1 MNEFQSNVGNCST
14 LFDSSSREEPVLG
27 TRDCLAMDFM
37 ASNKPT
43 YQQNHPNFTCLLTH

>member
-1 MNEFQSNVGNCST
+1 MNEFQSNIGNGST
-14 LFDSSSREEPVLG
+14 VFDSSSREEPVLG

-43 YQQNHPNFTCLLTH
+43 PISKTTQILLVY